1 MDTTEAEALN
11 NIAECGNGRSYTT
24 VRVKEAK

>member
-1 MDTTEAEALN
+1 MDTPEAEALN